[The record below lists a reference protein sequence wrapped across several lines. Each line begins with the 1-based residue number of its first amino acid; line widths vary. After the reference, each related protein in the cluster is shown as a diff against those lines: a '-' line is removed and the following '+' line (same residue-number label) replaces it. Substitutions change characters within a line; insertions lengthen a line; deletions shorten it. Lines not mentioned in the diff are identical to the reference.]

1 MASEKL
7 DRRNRSLSP
16 CVIVSDMESGSAI
29 RLVAALASVGG
40 VISSLEVIWYW
51 RSLRLWFAQPWH
63 MRAASSS
70 KSVMGCA
77 WRLLRSER
85 LSYGLAWLRLWLFL
99 WLLFSAI
106 ISAPSGG
113 AALALAILLTVE
125 MSLRAI
131 GADGADQMTVLICAA
146 VAVGTLIPS
155 PNAPLLALMF
165 LTAQIGLAYVTAGV
179 AKLWS
184 PDWMRE
190 GVLAKILN
198 TETYGHRLAARFL
211 STHRRVDRAM
221 SAGIGVMEVAIPLLC
236 LMPSHASLIIGLSI
250 GFSFHLGCALLM
262 GLNNFV
268 WAFVATYPAIYFL
281 HCYAYRCE

>member
-1 MASEKL
+1 
-7 DRRNRSLSP
+7 
-16 CVIVSDMESGSAI
+16 MESGSAI

-63 MRAASSS
+63 MRAAPSSNS
-70 KSVMGCA
+70 AMGCA

-85 LSYGLAWLRLWLFL
+85 LSYGLAWLRLGLFL

-106 ISAPSGG
+106 ISVPSGG
-113 AALALAILLTVE
+113 VALALAILLTVE

-146 VAVGTLIPS
+146 VAVATLIPS

-165 LTAQIGLAYVTAGV
+165 LTAQIGLAYATAGV

-184 PDWMRE
+184 PAWMRE
-190 GVLAKILN
+190 GVLARILN

-236 LMPSHASLIIGLSI
+236 LMPSHASLIIALSI

-281 HCYAYRCE
+281 HCYVYRCE